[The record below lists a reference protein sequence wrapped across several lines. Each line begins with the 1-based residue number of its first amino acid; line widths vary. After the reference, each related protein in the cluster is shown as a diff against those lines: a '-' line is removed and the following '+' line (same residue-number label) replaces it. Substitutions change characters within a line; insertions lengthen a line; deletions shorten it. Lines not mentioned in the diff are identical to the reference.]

1 MNKKIE
7 SMVINMVVGNLL
19 YLANGLRDDM
29 NKEEASN
36 LESLAIKV
44 TGGSATEEEWAE
56 IISQISISEN

>member
-36 LESLAIKV
+36 LEY
-44 TGGSATEEEWAE
+44 GSATEEEWAE